1 MKTKAYKLAA
11 ELGVAERSVLEWL
24 RDHGYP
30 NARRADTI
38 RADVAQ
44 AARTALGRE
53 RERGE
58 RPAPTGRHTTRGGG
72 GPQEQARSAQG
83 FRVSFADLLESHLPQ
98 SSGAAVAANPTAT
111 TPNLPSH
118 RPAPGATMPPPR
130 RTTGSLSAEQT
141 LRLQLKRIEGEQEQA
156 QRELTILRQTLEA
169 ENRRLAEARQALAG
183 LDAARHALSVA
194 KAENEQLLLERAT
207 LKQSL
212 QAAADEQATLAQTC
226 VDLQGEVRGL
236 QEGLAAADKEH
247 EAKEAMI
254 SDLEQV
260 MQREMA
266 WRTRALELERA
277 ANLGS
282 SLHALLQELGLEEVG
297 PQAAVLRALLARP
310 DSAAALIRS
319 IRQVDGPAIQRMVQ
333 GRMARV
339 CGHPQCN
346 LMAQN
351 DDRVRVRV
359 AEQDCEVCGG
369 DRDQRWFARLVRE
382 CGRAGVRRLL
392 VIGGSAGTQKALREL
407 SQGQPVDLRLVDAED
422 EVHPARVRGRV
433 EGCDLLVLWSELVVP
448 ELVSDAYATAAR
460 SEGRPVI
467 TVLGATCGVAR
478 FARAIC
484 NRLARNL
491 ILAAV

>member
-1 MKTKAYKLAA
+1 MVVKTKAYKLAA
-11 ELGVAERSVLEWL
+11 ELGLAERSVLEWL

-44 AARTALGRE
+44 AARRALGRG
-53 RERGE
+53 RGD
-58 RPAPTGRHTTRGGG
+58 RRGGTGRHTTRGGSSK
-72 GPQEQARSAQG
+72 QQQSRSQQG

-98 SSGAAVAANPTAT
+98 GSADAMASSPTAT

-118 RPAPGATMPPPR
+118 RPTPGPSSAR
-130 RTTGSLSAEQT
+130 RPSGGISAEQT
-141 LRLQLKRIEGEQEQA
+141 LRLQMRRVEAERDQA
-156 QRELTILRQTLEA
+156 QRELVILRQSLEA
-169 ENRRLAEARQALAG
+169 ENRRLAEARQAVTSFDAVKQA
-183 LDAARHALSVA
+183 LDMA
-194 KAENEQLLLERAT
+194 KAETEQLLLERST
-207 LKQSL
+207 LRQDL

-226 VDLQGEVRGL
+226 ADLQGEVRGL
-236 QEGLAAADKEH
+236 QARLKDADQEH
-247 EAKEAMI
+247 AAKEAVI
-254 SDLEQV
+254 TDLEQV

-282 SLHALLQELGLEEVG
+282 SLHTLLQELGLEEIG

-310 DSAAALIRS
+310 DSAVALIRS
-319 IRQVDGPAIQRMVQ
+319 IRQVDAPAIQRMVQ
-333 GRMARV
+333 GRMAKV

-392 VIGGSAGTQKALREL
+392 VIGGSTATQKALREL

-422 EVHPARVRGRV
+422 DVHPARVRGRV
-433 EGCDLLVLWSELVVP
+433 EGCDVLVLWSQHVVP
-448 ELVSDAYATAAR
+448 APVSVAYQTAAQT
-460 SEGRPVI
+460 EGRPVV
-467 TVLGATCGVAR
+467 TVLGGVCGVTR
-478 FARAIC
+478 FSRAIC